1 MNNKLSALL
10 FVTLILCI
18 VAPHQAYAVKGAD
31 LSTLT
36 RQEADGVK
44 YNECGVQKDILAILK
59 SHGITLVRIRL
70 FVAPDNSDAG
80 TAMDLAYVKAL
91 SARCKNA
98 GMQIMLALHYSDTWA
113 NSGKQTRPASWS
125 DLNQPQLVAKI
136 YDYTKDVCSQIKPDY
151 VQIGNE
157 INCGMLWPDGNCCDN
172 NNWANLRELIT
183 AAHRGAKDGADA
195 NTIVHVSEKSAT
207 DLKYFFD
214 TLLTGKVSFDII
226 GLSCYPE
233 FHGSI
238 SDFNAINTQA
248 KSYKKDVIIC
258 EMGDYYTTNGSAAE
272 ETQAK
277 FITDVLAINSNA
289 VYWEPC
295 WVWDSPVGYKAL
307 FKPISGNWQNV
318 EMTKG
323 LLSFGGNPCGGI

>member
-1 MNNKLSALL
+1 MGKELIFRMLVLL
-10 FVTLILCI
+10 LLCI
-18 VAPHQAYAVKGAD
+18 VLPHKAYAVKGVD

-36 RQEADGVK
+36 QQEAYGVK
-44 YNECGVQKDILAILK
+44 YNECGVQKDVLAILK
-59 SHGITLVRIRL
+59 NHGITLVRIRL
-70 FVAPDNSDAG
+70 FVEPNNSDAG
-80 TAMDLAYVKAL
+80 AAMDLAYVKAL

-98 GMQIMLALHYSDTWA
+98 GMKIMLALHYSDTWA
-113 NSGKQTRPASWS
+113 NSGRQLKPASWS
-125 DLNQPQLVAKI
+125 DLNQPQLVTKI
-136 YDYTKDVCSQIKPDY
+136 HDYTKDVCSQIKPDY

-183 AAHRGAKDGADA
+183 AAHQGAKDGSDA
-195 NTIVHVSEKSAT
+195 NTIVHVSEKSAA

-214 TLLTGKVSFDII
+214 NLLAGKVSFDMI
-226 GLSCYPE
+226 GLSYYPE
-233 FHGSI
+233 YHGSI
-238 SDFNAINTQA
+238 SDFNAINAQA

-258 EMGDYYTTNGSAAE
+258 EMGDYYTSKSATE

-277 FITDVLAINSNA
+277 FITDVLAINGNA

-295 WVWDSPVGYKAL
+295 WGWGSPVGYKAL

-323 LLSFGGNPCGGI
+323 LLSFGGSPCGN